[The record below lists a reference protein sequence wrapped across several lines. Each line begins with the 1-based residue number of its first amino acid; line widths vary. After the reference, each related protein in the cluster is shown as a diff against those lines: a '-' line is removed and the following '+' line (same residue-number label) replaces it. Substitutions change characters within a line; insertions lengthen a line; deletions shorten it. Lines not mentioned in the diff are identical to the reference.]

1 MTRFV
6 AMPIIFA
13 AIVFMWIDKAAAQ
26 AEADVQSAPSHVAL
40 AVTPEDQAAAASLV
54 SARYHLMLAQTPAAK
69 LANQNIPALKLP
81 KNASSEI
88 INSLPSPPPPAFY
101 PDEVLNFNLVFTG
114 TSGPTIVTAKS
125 HPIYLG
131 VTNVSGDAGC
141 GTSSGVCWGNPN
153 LFLTDF
159 GLSTF
164 SHLLDQYVGSSA
176 NNRYT
181 LGMIFFASTTVFPGT
196 SGVPTLSEN
205 DILAFV
211 HAAAK
216 IGGSGLGHIYH
227 FFIPKGVDT
236 CFDEGGCYS
245 PDHPATFVFCAYHF
259 HAVFS
264 DIGSVFYSV
273 EPFQNVPG
281 CQVPASH
288 PTPPNGQLADST
300 NNVLSHE
307 LSETISDPV
316 PGTAFVSFLSLPT
329 FGAEIGDLCQSP
341 VLHFTESL
349 NGHTFEIQAEYSDT
363 YEACAT
369 SP

>member
-1 MTRFV
+1 LIS
-6 AMPIIFA
+6 PG
-13 AIVFMWIDKAAAQ
+13 
-26 AEADVQSAPSHVAL
+26 
-40 AVTPEDQAAAASLV
+40 TP
-54 SARYHLMLAQTPAAK
+54 
-69 LANQNIPALKLP
+69 
-81 KNASSEI
+81 
-88 INSLPSPPPPAFY
+88 
-101 PDEVLNFNLVFTG
+101 
-114 TSGPTIVTAKS
+114 GPTIVTAKS

-141 GTSSGVCWGNPN
+141 GSFSGACWGNPN

-181 LGMIFFASTTVFPGT
+181 LGSIFAASTTVFPGM
-196 SGVPTLSEN
+196 SGFPTISEN

-216 IGGSGLGHIYH
+216 VSGSGLGHIYH

-236 CFDEGGCYS
+236 CIDEGPCYS
-245 PDHPATFVFCAYHF
+245 PDNPATFAFCAYHF
-259 HAVFS
+259 SVVFS
-264 DIGSVFYSV
+264 DIGPVFYSV

-281 CQVPASH
+281 CQVPSSN

-300 NNVLSHE
+300 NNFISHE

-316 PGTAFVSFLSLPT
+316 PGTGFVSFLSSPT
-329 FGAEIGDLCQSP
+329 LFNEIADLCESP
-341 VLHFTESL
+341 VLKFTESL
-349 NGHTFEIQAEYSDT
+349 NGHLFEIQADYSDT